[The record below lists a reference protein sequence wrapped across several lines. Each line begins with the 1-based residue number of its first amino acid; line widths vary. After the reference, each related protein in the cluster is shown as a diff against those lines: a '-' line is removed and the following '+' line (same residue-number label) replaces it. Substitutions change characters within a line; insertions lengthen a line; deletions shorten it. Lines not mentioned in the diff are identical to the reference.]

1 MFSKLSISLAVALLM
16 SAAGGMARAAA
27 VQTTLDAAEAGNPD
41 SVDHA
46 ARIAG
51 RHSPMNDEIDAAQVG
66 SPDSIG
72 NKDQASPVSTGNWRA
87 AWQALESNDPDF
99 G

>member
-1 MFSKLSISLAVALLM
+1 MFTKLSISLAAALVL

-27 VQTTLDAAEAGNPD
+27 LETTLDAAEAGNPD

-51 RHSPMNDEIDAAQVG
+51 KHSPMNDEINAAQVG
-66 SPDSIG
+66 SPDSVE
-72 NKDQASPVSTGNWRA
+72 NKDRDPAVSTGNWRA
-87 AWQALESNDPDF
+87 AWQASESNDPDF